1 MGTRGHPQ
9 EPQVPLGWECC
20 AKPGLGDSMV
30 GEGPP
35 RGPQLPGQGTRCPHT
50 QEALWPQG
58 FIKEKHKPSLSLD
71 SVPGTKGAAREGGA
85 GLHPGVAL
93 HAAPCGNPQSSRP
106 LRVCLLE
113 EDTLASLSL
122 CYAVLLPGCPLGH
135 MGHCCRTKGPPLRGQ
150 PRLPPH
156 PLVPSSQPT
165 LPTSSA
171 PSCHAWGLEGLEPG
185 LASALIP
192 QSPAEPGSVQCSTE
206 VC

>member
-1 MGTRGHPQ
+1 MPSRGWGTQWWGRALPEAHSS
-9 EPQVPLGWECC
+9 LGRVQG
-20 AKPGLGDSMV
+20 AHTLRK
-30 GEGPP
+30 P
-35 RGPQLPGQGTRCPHT
+35 RGPRASSRRSANP
-50 QEALWPQG
+50 
-58 FIKEKHKPSLSLD
+58 PSPWTLFQ
-71 SVPGTKGAAREGGA
+71 VPGT
-85 GLHPGVAL
+85 LF
-93 HAAPCGNPQSSRP
+93 PCGNPQSSRP

-192 QSPAEPGSVQCSTE
+192 QSPAKPGSVQCSTE